1 MAHEYI
7 IHYDGNMPEL
17 PEVQTTVNGLR
28 DKIIG
33 LVITDIWT
41 NYNSPYFKGSK
52 TIKDP
57 VFFKTFK
64 KEVIGKKVL
73 AINRRAKNILI
84 ELSSNQTILIHMKMT
99 GHLLYGRYRF
109 NKKNKKDPWEAIEP
123 EGLKDPFNKRVRF
136 VLVFNNGRQLAL
148 SDTRKFAKVTLIS
161 KEQAHKSS
169 HLANLGPEP
178 LEKDFTFKV
187 FLSQIN
193 KKSNWKIKQVLMDQ
207 GVIAG
212 IGNIYADESL
222 WRAGISPLRKVRDVT
237 HPEMEKLYKAIKLT
251 LSKGIDLGGDS
262 MSDYRNIHGNKGNF
276 QEQHRAYQKTGQ
288 RCSRKGCSGIIQRI
302 IVGGRATHYCNKH
315 QK

>member
-1 MAHEYI
+1 
-7 IHYDGNMPEL
+7 MPEL
-17 PEVQTTVNGLR
+17 PEVQTTVNGLK
-28 DKIIG
+28 DHITGLTIID
-33 LVITDIWT
+33 VWT
-41 NYNSPYFKGSK
+41 NYNSSYFKGSK

-57 VFFKTFK
+57 LFFKFFK
-64 KEVIGKKVL
+64 KEVTCKKVL

-84 ELSSNQTILIHMKMT
+84 EINSGKTILIHMKMT
-99 GHLLYGRYRF
+99 GHLLYGRYKF
-109 NKKNKKDPWEAIEP
+109 NQTNKKDPWEAIEP

-161 KEQAHKSS
+161 TEQAYKSS
-169 HLANLGPEP
+169 HLTNLGPEP
-178 LEKDFTFKV
+178 LEKGFTFKV

-193 KKSNWKIKQVLMDQ
+193 KKLNWKIKQALMDQ
-207 GVIAG
+207 GIIAG

-222 WRAGISPLRKVRDVT
+222 WRAGISPLRKVRDVVYSERSRGT

-288 RCSRKGCSGIIQRI
+288 RCSKRGCGGIIQRI
-302 IVGGRATHYCNKH
+302 VVGGRATHYCSVH